1 MQDYDLKD
9 FKSYLLFERG
19 LSDNTVQG
27 YMRDIRAFYDYIDY
41 DIKKFDLSHID
52 IYLSELK
59 DDGYKVTSIRRKIVS
74 LRQYNEFLSR
84 TKGVKDIMA
93 QYELPKTEKKL
104 PQVLSL
110 EEIVQVIQSIDD
122 SNPAGTRNKAMMLL
136 LINTG
141 MRISELVHLEINDI
155 NHSASNVRVIGKGN
169 KERLIPLDQE
179 TCHYVCSYMQDE
191 RSFFNKKN
199 NLWLFQMND
208 GRRMSRENFYNI
220 LQKLVLDSGVREH
233 FTPHMLRHT
242 FATTLLENHCDL
254 RSIQVMLGHQDIS
267 TTTIYTHVTHKQIL
281 DDYNKFHPGNARR
294 NKDE

>member
-1 MQDYDLKD
+1 VQDYDLKD
-9 FKSYLLFERG
+9 FKSYLMFERG
-19 LSDNTVQG
+19 LSENTVDG
-27 YMRDIRAFYDYIDY
+27 YMRDLRAFYDYIDY
-41 DIKKFDLSHID
+41 DIEKFDLTHLD
-52 IYLSELK
+52 TYFSELK

-84 TKGVKDIMA
+84 TKGMKDVMS

-110 EEIVQVIQSIDD
+110 EEIVKVIIHIDD
-122 SNPAGTRNKAMMLL
+122 TTPAGKRNKSMMLL
-136 LINTG
+136 LVSTG

-155 NHSASNVRVIGKGN
+155 NHSVSNVRVIGKGN

-179 TCHYVCSYMQDE
+179 TFHYVYSYMQNE
-191 RSFFNKKN
+191 RSFFDKKN
-199 NLWLFQMND
+199 SLWLFMMND
-208 GRRMSRENFYNI
+208 GRRMTRENFYNI
-220 LQKLVLDSGVREH
+220 LQKLVLEAGVRDH

-267 TTTIYTHVTHKQIL
+267 TTTIYTHVTHKQIM

-294 NKDE
+294 KDDE

>member
-27 YMRDIRAFYDYIDY
+27 YMRDIRDFYDYIDC

-52 IYLSELK
+52 TYLSELK

-179 TCHYVCSYMQDE
+179 TCHYVYSYMQDG

>member
-9 FKSYLLFERG
+9 FKSYLMFERG
-19 LSDNTVQG
+19 LSENTVDG
-27 YMRDIRAFYDYIDY
+27 YMRDLRAFYDYIDY
-41 DIKKFDLSHID
+41 DIEKFDLAHLD
-52 IYLSELK
+52 TYFSELK

-84 TKGVKDIMA
+84 TKGMKDVMSK
-93 QYELPKTEKKL
+93 YELPKTEKKL

-110 EEIVQVIQSIDD
+110 EEIFKVINHIDD
-122 SNPAGTRNKAMMLL
+122 MTPAGKRNKSMMLL
-136 LINTG
+136 LVSTG

-155 NHSASNVRVIGKGN
+155 NHSVSNVRVIGKGN

-179 TCHYVCSYMQDE
+179 TFHYVYSYMQNE
-191 RSFFNKKN
+191 RSFFDKKN
-199 NLWLFQMND
+199 SLWLFMMND
-208 GRRMSRENFYNI
+208 GRRMTRENFYNI
-220 LQKLVLDSGVREH
+220 LQKLVLEAGVRDH

-267 TTTIYTHVTHKQIL
+267 TTTIYTHVTHKQIM

-294 NKDE
+294 KDDE

>member
-9 FKSYLLFERG
+9 FKSYLMFERG
-19 LSDNTVQG
+19 LSENTVDG
-27 YMRDIRAFYDYIDY
+27 YMRDLRAFYDYIDY
-41 DIKKFDLSHID
+41 DIKKFDLAHLD
-52 IYLSELK
+52 TYFSELK

-84 TKGVKDIMA
+84 TKGMKDVMS

-110 EEIVQVIQSIDD
+110 EEIVKVINYIDD
-122 SNPAGTRNKAMMLL
+122 TTPAGKRNKSMMLL
-136 LINTG
+136 LVSTG

-155 NHSASNVRVIGKGN
+155 NHSVSNVRVIGKGN

-179 TCHYVCSYMQDE
+179 TFHYVYSYMQNE
-191 RSFFNKKN
+191 RSFFDKKN
-199 NLWLFQMND
+199 SLWLFMMND
-208 GRRMSRENFYNI
+208 GRRMTRENFYNI
-220 LQKLVLDSGVREH
+220 LQKLVLEAGVRDH

-267 TTTIYTHVTHKQIL
+267 TTTIYTHVTHKQIM

-294 NKDE
+294 KL

>member
-141 MRISELVHLEINDI
+141 MRISELVHLKINDI

-179 TCHYVCSYMQDE
+179 TCHYVYSYMQDE

>member
-9 FKSYLLFERG
+9 FKSYLVFERG
-19 LSDNTVQG
+19 LSENTVDG
-27 YMRDIRAFYDYIDY
+27 YMRDLRAFYDYIDY
-41 DIKKFDLSHID
+41 DIKKFDLAHLD
-52 IYLSELK
+52 TYFSELK
-59 DDGYKVTSIRRKIVS
+59 DDGYKVTSIQRKIVS

-84 TKGVKDIMA
+84 TKGMKDVMS

-110 EEIVQVIQSIDD
+110 EEIVKVINHIDD
-122 SNPAGTRNKAMMLL
+122 TTAVGKRNKSMMLL
-136 LINTG
+136 LVSTG

-155 NHSASNVRVIGKGN
+155 NHSLSNVRVIGKGN

-179 TCHYVCSYMQDE
+179 TFHYVYSYMQNE
-191 RSFFNKKN
+191 RSFFDKKN
-199 NLWLFQMND
+199 SLWLFMMND
-208 GRRMSRENFYNI
+208 GRRMTRENFYNI
-220 LQKLVLDSGVREH
+220 LQKLVLEAGVRDH

-267 TTTIYTHVTHKQIL
+267 TTTIYTHVTHRQIM

-294 NKDE
+294 KDDE

>member
-9 FKSYLLFERG
+9 FKSYLVIERG
-19 LSDNTVQG
+19 LSENTVDG
-27 YMRDIRAFYDYIDY
+27 YMRDLRAFYDYIDY
-41 DIKKFDLSHID
+41 DIKKFDLAHLD
-52 IYLSELK
+52 TYFSELK

-84 TKGVKDIMA
+84 TKGMKDVMS

-110 EEIVQVIQSIDD
+110 EEIVKVINHIDD
-122 SNPAGTRNKAMMLL
+122 TTAVGKRNKSMMLL
-136 LINTG
+136 LVSTG

-155 NHSASNVRVIGKGN
+155 NHSVSNVRVIGKGN

-179 TCHYVCSYMQDE
+179 TFHYVYSYMQNE
-191 RSFFNKKN
+191 RSFFDKKN
-199 NLWLFQMND
+199 SLWLFMMND
-208 GRRMSRENFYNI
+208 GRRMTRENFYNI
-220 LQKLVLDSGVREH
+220 LQKLVLEAGVRDH

-267 TTTIYTHVTHKQIL
+267 TTTIYTHVTHRQIM

-294 NKDE
+294 KDDE

>member
-9 FKSYLLFERG
+9 FKSYLMFERG
-19 LSDNTVQG
+19 LSENTVDG
-27 YMRDIRAFYDYIDY
+27 YMRDLRAFYDYIDY
-41 DIKKFDLSHID
+41 DIKKFDLAHLD
-52 IYLSELK
+52 TYFSELK

-84 TKGVKDIMA
+84 TKGMKDVMS

-110 EEIVQVIQSIDD
+110 EEIVKVINHIDD
-122 SNPAGTRNKAMMLL
+122 TTAVGKRNKSMMLL
-136 LINTG
+136 LVSTG

-155 NHSASNVRVIGKGN
+155 NHSVSNVRVIGKGN

-179 TCHYVCSYMQDE
+179 TFHNVYSYMQNE
-191 RSFFNKKN
+191 RSFFDKKN
-199 NLWLFQMND
+199 SLWLFMMND
-208 GRRMSRENFYNI
+208 GRRMTRENFYNI
-220 LQKLVLDSGVREH
+220 LQKLVLEAGVRDH

-267 TTTIYTHVTHKQIL
+267 TTTIYTHVTHRQIM

-294 NKDE
+294 KDDE

>member
-1 MQDYDLKD
+1 M
-9 FKSYLLFERG
+9 FERG
-19 LSDNTVQG
+19 LSENTVDG
-27 YMRDIRAFYDYIDY
+27 YMRDLRAFYDYIDY
-41 DIKKFDLSHID
+41 DIKKFDLAHLD
-52 IYLSELK
+52 TYFSELK

-84 TKGVKDIMA
+84 TKGMKDVMS

-110 EEIVQVIQSIDD
+110 EEIVKVINHIDD
-122 SNPAGTRNKAMMLL
+122 TTAVGKRNKSMMLL
-136 LINTG
+136 LVSTG

-155 NHSASNVRVIGKGN
+155 NHSVSNVRVIGKGN

-179 TCHYVCSYMQDE
+179 TFHYVYSYMQNE
-191 RSFFNKKN
+191 RSFFDKKN
-199 NLWLFQMND
+199 SLWLFMMND
-208 GRRMSRENFYNI
+208 GRRMTRENFYNI
-220 LQKLVLDSGVREH
+220 LQKLVLEAGVRDH

-267 TTTIYTHVTHKQIL
+267 TTTIYTHVTHRQIM

-294 NKDE
+294 KDDE

>member
-9 FKSYLLFERG
+9 FKSYLMFERG
-19 LSDNTVQG
+19 LSENTVDG
-27 YMRDIRAFYDYIDY
+27 YMRDLRAFYDYIDY
-41 DIKKFDLSHID
+41 DIKQFDLAHLD
-52 IYLSELK
+52 TYFSELK

-84 TKGVKDIMA
+84 TKGMKDVMS

-110 EEIVQVIQSIDD
+110 EEIVKVINHIDD
-122 SNPAGTRNKAMMLL
+122 TTAVGKRNKSMMLL
-136 LINTG
+136 LVSTG

-155 NHSASNVRVIGKGN
+155 NHSVSNVRVIGKGN

-179 TCHYVCSYMQDE
+179 TFHYVYSYMQNE
-191 RSFFNKKN
+191 RSFFDKKN
-199 NLWLFQMND
+199 SLWLFMMND
-208 GRRMSRENFYNI
+208 GRRMTRENFYNI
-220 LQKLVLDSGVREH
+220 LQKLVLEAGVRDH

-267 TTTIYTHVTHKQIL
+267 TTTIYTHVTHRQIM

-294 NKDE
+294 KDDE

>member
-9 FKSYLLFERG
+9 FKSYLMFERG
-19 LSDNTVQG
+19 LSENTVDG
-27 YMRDIRAFYDYIDY
+27 YMRDLRAFYDYIDY
-41 DIKKFDLSHID
+41 DIKNFDLAHLD
-52 IYLSELK
+52 TYFSELK

-84 TKGVKDIMA
+84 TKGMKDVMS

-110 EEIVQVIQSIDD
+110 EEIVKVINYIDD
-122 SNPAGTRNKAMMLL
+122 TTPAGKRNKSMMLL
-136 LINTG
+136 LVSTG

-155 NHSASNVRVIGKGN
+155 NHSVSNVRVIGKGN

-179 TCHYVCSYMQDE
+179 TFRYVYSYMQNE
-191 RSFFNKKN
+191 RSFFDKKN
-199 NLWLFQMND
+199 SLWLFMMND
-208 GRRMSRENFYNI
+208 GRRMTRENFYNI
-220 LQKLVLDSGVREH
+220 LQKLVLEAGVRDH

-267 TTTIYTHVTHKQIL
+267 TTTIYTHVTHKQII

-294 NKDE
+294 KL

>member
-9 FKSYLLFERG
+9 FKSYLMFERG
-19 LSDNTVQG
+19 LSENTVDG
-27 YMRDIRAFYDYIDY
+27 YMRDLRAFYDYIDY
-41 DIKKFDLSHID
+41 DIKKFDLAHLD
-52 IYLSELK
+52 TYFSELK

-84 TKGVKDIMA
+84 TKGMKDVMS

-110 EEIVQVIQSIDD
+110 EEIVKVIDHIDD
-122 SNPAGTRNKAMMLL
+122 TTHAGKRNKSMMLL
-136 LINTG
+136 LISTG

-155 NHSASNVRVIGKGN
+155 NHSVSNVRVIGKGN

-179 TCHYVCSYMQDE
+179 TFHYVYNYMQNE
-191 RSFFNKKN
+191 RSFFDKKN
-199 NLWLFQMND
+199 SLWLFMMND
-208 GRRMSRENFYNI
+208 GRRMTRENFYNI
-220 LQKLVLDSGVREH
+220 LQKLVLEAGVRDH

-267 TTTIYTHVTHKQIL
+267 TTTIYTHVTHKQIM

-294 NKDE
+294 KDDE

>member
-9 FKSYLLFERG
+9 FKSYLMFERG
-19 LSDNTVQG
+19 LSENTVDG
-27 YMRDIRAFYDYIDY
+27 YMRDLRAFYDYIDY
-41 DIKKFDLSHID
+41 DIKKFDLAHLD
-52 IYLSELK
+52 TYFSELK

-84 TKGVKDIMA
+84 TKGMKDVMS

-110 EEIVQVIQSIDD
+110 EEIVKVINHIDD
-122 SNPAGTRNKAMMLL
+122 TTAVGKRNKSMMLL
-136 LINTG
+136 LVSTG

-155 NHSASNVRVIGKGN
+155 NHSVSNVRVIGKGN

-179 TCHYVCSYMQDE
+179 TFHYVYSYMQNE

-199 NLWLFQMND
+199 SLWLFMMND
-208 GRRMSRENFYNI
+208 GRRMTRENFYNI
-220 LQKLVLDSGVREH
+220 LQKLVLEAGVRDH

-267 TTTIYTHVTHKQIL
+267 TTTIYTHVTHRQIM

-294 NKDE
+294 KDDE

>member
-9 FKSYLLFERG
+9 FKSYLMFERG
-19 LSDNTVQG
+19 LSENTVDG
-27 YMRDIRAFYDYIDY
+27 YMRDLRAFYDYIDY
-41 DIKKFDLSHID
+41 DIKNFDLAHLD
-52 IYLSELK
+52 TYFSELK

-84 TKGVKDIMA
+84 TKGMKDVMS

-110 EEIVQVIQSIDD
+110 EEIVKVINHIDD
-122 SNPAGTRNKAMMLL
+122 MTPAGKRNKSMMLL
-136 LINTG
+136 LVSTG

-155 NHSASNVRVIGKGN
+155 NHSVSNVRVIGKGN

-179 TCHYVCSYMQDE
+179 TFHYVYSYMQNE
-191 RSFFNKKN
+191 RSFFDKKN
-199 NLWLFQMND
+199 SLWLFMMND
-208 GRRMSRENFYNI
+208 GRRMTRENFYNI
-220 LQKLVLDSGVREH
+220 LQKLVLEAGVRDH

-267 TTTIYTHVTHKQIL
+267 TTTIYTHVTHKQII

-294 NKDE
+294 KL

>member
-9 FKSYLLFERG
+9 FKSYLMFERG
-19 LSDNTVQG
+19 LSENTVDG
-27 YMRDIRAFYDYIDY
+27 YMRDLRAFYDYIDY
-41 DIKKFDLSHID
+41 DIKKFDLAHLD
-52 IYLSELK
+52 TYFSELK

-84 TKGVKDIMA
+84 TKGMKDVMS

-110 EEIVQVIQSIDD
+110 EEIVKVINHIDD
-122 SNPAGTRNKAMMLL
+122 TTSVGKRNKSMMLL
-136 LINTG
+136 LVSTG

-155 NHSASNVRVIGKGN
+155 NHSVSNVRVIGKGN

-179 TCHYVCSYMQDE
+179 TFHYVYNYMQNE
-191 RSFFNKKN
+191 RSFFDKKN
-199 NLWLFQMND
+199 SLWLFMMND
-208 GRRMSRENFYNI
+208 GRRMTRENFYNI
-220 LQKLVLDSGVREH
+220 LQKLVLEAGVRDH

-267 TTTIYTHVTHKQIL
+267 TTTIYTHVTHKQIM
-281 DDYNKFHPGNARR
+281 DDYNKFHPGNAKR
-294 NKDE
+294 KL

>member
-179 TCHYVCSYMQDE
+179 TCHYVYSYMQDE

-294 NKDE
+294 TKDE

>member
-9 FKSYLLFERG
+9 FKSYLMFERG
-19 LSDNTVQG
+19 LSENTVDG
-27 YMRDIRAFYDYIDY
+27 YMRDLRAFYDYIDY
-41 DIKKFDLSHID
+41 DIKNFDLAHLD
-52 IYLSELK
+52 TYFSELK

-84 TKGVKDIMA
+84 TKGMKDVMS

-110 EEIVQVIQSIDD
+110 EEIVKVINHIDD
-122 SNPAGTRNKAMMLL
+122 TTPAGKRSKSMMLL
-136 LINTG
+136 LVSTG

-155 NHSASNVRVIGKGN
+155 NHSVSNVRVIGKGN

-179 TCHYVCSYMQDE
+179 TYHYVYSYMQNE
-191 RSFFNKKN
+191 RSFFDKKN
-199 NLWLFQMND
+199 SLWLFMMND
-208 GRRMSRENFYNI
+208 GRRMTRENFYNI
-220 LQKLVLDSGVREH
+220 LQKLVLEAGVRDH

-267 TTTIYTHVTHKQIL
+267 TTTIYTHVTHKQII

-294 NKDE
+294 KL

>member
-84 TKGVKDIMA
+84 TKGMKDIMA

-169 KERLIPLDQE
+169 KERLVPLDQE
-179 TCHYVCSYMQDE
+179 TCHYVYSYMQDE

>member
-9 FKSYLLFERG
+9 FKSYIMFERG
-19 LSDNTVQG
+19 LSENTVDG
-27 YMRDIRAFYDYIDY
+27 YMRDLRAFYDYIDY
-41 DIKKFDLSHID
+41 DIKKFDLAHLD
-52 IYLSELK
+52 TYFSELK

-84 TKGVKDIMA
+84 TKGMKDVMS

-110 EEIVQVIQSIDD
+110 EEIVKVINHIDD
-122 SNPAGTRNKAMMLL
+122 TTAVGKRNKSMMLL
-136 LINTG
+136 LVSTG

-155 NHSASNVRVIGKGN
+155 NHSVSNVRVIGKGN

-179 TCHYVCSYMQDE
+179 TFHYVYSYMQNE
-191 RSFFNKKN
+191 RSFFDKKN
-199 NLWLFQMND
+199 SLWLFMMND
-208 GRRMSRENFYNI
+208 GRRMTRENFYNI
-220 LQKLVLDSGVREH
+220 LQKLVLEAGVRDH

-267 TTTIYTHVTHKQIL
+267 TTTIYTHVTHRQIM

-294 NKDE
+294 KDDE

>member
-179 TCHYVCSYMQDE
+179 TCHYVYSYMQDE

-220 LQKLVLDSGVREH
+220 LQNLVLDSGVREH

>member
-9 FKSYLLFERG
+9 FKSYLMFERG
-19 LSDNTVQG
+19 LSENTVQG
-27 YMRDIRAFYDYIDY
+27 YMRDLRAFYDYIDY
-41 DIKKFDLSHID
+41 DNKKFDLAHLD
-52 IYLSELK
+52 TYFSELK

-84 TKGVKDIMA
+84 TKGMKDVMS

-110 EEIVQVIQSIDD
+110 EEIVKVINYIDD
-122 SNPAGTRNKAMMLL
+122 TTPVGKRNKSMMLL
-136 LINTG
+136 LISTG

-155 NHSASNVRVIGKGN
+155 NHSVSNVRVIGKGN

-179 TCHYVCSYMQDE
+179 TFHYVYNYMQNE
-191 RSFFNKKN
+191 RSFFDKKN
-199 NLWLFQMND
+199 SLWLFMMND
-208 GRRMSRENFYNI
+208 GRRMTRENFYNI
-220 LQKLVLDSGVREH
+220 LQKLVLEAGVRDH

-267 TTTIYTHVTHKQIL
+267 TTTIYTHVTHKQIM

-294 NKDE
+294 KDDE

>member
-9 FKSYLLFERG
+9 FKSYLMFERG
-19 LSDNTVQG
+19 LSENTVDG
-27 YMRDIRAFYDYIDY
+27 YMRDLRALYDYIDY
-41 DIKKFDLSHID
+41 DIKKFDLAHLD
-52 IYLSELK
+52 TYFSELK

-84 TKGVKDIMA
+84 TKGMKDVMS

-110 EEIVQVIQSIDD
+110 EEIVKVINHIDD
-122 SNPAGTRNKAMMLL
+122 TTAVGKRNKSMMLL
-136 LINTG
+136 LVSTG

-155 NHSASNVRVIGKGN
+155 NHSVSNVRVIGKGN

-179 TCHYVCSYMQDE
+179 TFHYVYSYMQNE
-191 RSFFNKKN
+191 RSFFDKKN
-199 NLWLFQMND
+199 SLWLFMMND
-208 GRRMSRENFYNI
+208 GRRMTRENFYNI
-220 LQKLVLDSGVREH
+220 LQKLVLEAGVRDH

-267 TTTIYTHVTHKQIL
+267 TTTIYTHVTHRQIM

-294 NKDE
+294 KDDE

>member
-9 FKSYLLFERG
+9 FKSYLMFERG
-19 LSDNTVQG
+19 LSENTVDG
-27 YMRDIRAFYDYIDY
+27 YMRDLRAFYDYVDY
-41 DIKKFDLSHID
+41 DIKKFDLAHLD
-52 IYLSELK
+52 TYFSELK

-84 TKGVKDIMA
+84 TKGMKDVMS

-110 EEIVQVIQSIDD
+110 EEIVKVINHIDD
-122 SNPAGTRNKAMMLL
+122 TTAVGKRNKSMMLL
-136 LINTG
+136 LVSTG

-155 NHSASNVRVIGKGN
+155 NHSVSNVRVIGKGN

-179 TCHYVCSYMQDE
+179 TFHYVYSYMQNE
-191 RSFFNKKN
+191 RSFFDKKN
-199 NLWLFQMND
+199 SLWLFMMND
-208 GRRMSRENFYNI
+208 GRRMTRENFYNI
-220 LQKLVLDSGVREH
+220 LQKLVLEAGVRDH

-267 TTTIYTHVTHKQIL
+267 TTTIYTHVTHRQIM

-294 NKDE
+294 KDDE

>member
-179 TCHYVCSYMQDE
+179 TCHYVYSYMQDE

>member
-84 TKGVKDIMA
+84 TQGVKDIMA

-179 TCHYVCSYMQDE
+179 TCHYVYSYMQDE

-294 NKDE
+294 TKDE

>member
-9 FKSYLLFERG
+9 FKSYLMFERG
-19 LSDNTVQG
+19 LSENTVDG
-27 YMRDIRAFYDYIDY
+27 YMRDLRAFYDYIDY
-41 DIKKFDLSHID
+41 DIKKFDLAHLD
-52 IYLSELK
+52 TYFSELK

-84 TKGVKDIMA
+84 TKGMKDVMS

-110 EEIVQVIQSIDD
+110 EEIVKVIDRIDD
-122 SNPAGTRNKAMMLL
+122 TTPAGKRNKSMMLL
-136 LINTG
+136 LISTG

-155 NHSASNVRVIGKGN
+155 NHSVSNVRVIGKGN

-179 TCHYVCSYMQDE
+179 TFHYVYNYMQNE
-191 RSFFNKKN
+191 RSFFDKKN
-199 NLWLFQMND
+199 SLWLFMMND
-208 GRRMSRENFYNI
+208 GRRMTRENFYNI
-220 LQKLVLDSGVREH
+220 LQKLVLEAGVRDH

-267 TTTIYTHVTHKQIL
+267 TTTIYTHVTHKQIM

-294 NKDE
+294 KL

>member
-9 FKSYLLFERG
+9 FKSYLMFERG
-19 LSDNTVQG
+19 LSENTVDG
-27 YMRDIRAFYDYIDY
+27 YIRDLGAFYDYIDY
-41 DIKKFDLSHID
+41 DIEKFDLAHLD
-52 IYLSELK
+52 TYFSELK

-84 TKGVKDIMA
+84 TKGMKDVMSK
-93 QYELPKTEKKL
+93 YELPKTEKKL

-110 EEIVQVIQSIDD
+110 EEIFKVINHIDD
-122 SNPAGTRNKAMMLL
+122 MTPAGKRNKSMMLL
-136 LINTG
+136 LVSTG

-155 NHSASNVRVIGKGN
+155 NHSVSNVRVIGKGN

-179 TCHYVCSYMQDE
+179 TFHYVYSYMQNE
-191 RSFFNKKN
+191 RSFFDKKN
-199 NLWLFQMND
+199 SLWLFMMND
-208 GRRMSRENFYNI
+208 GRRMTRENFYNI
-220 LQKLVLDSGVREH
+220 LQKLVLEAGVRDH

-267 TTTIYTHVTHKQIL
+267 TTTIYTHVTHKQIM

-294 NKDE
+294 KDDE

>member
-179 TCHYVCSYMQDE
+179 TCHYVYSYMQDE

-220 LQKLVLDSGVREH
+220 LQKLVLDSGVIEH